1 MVGEPD
7 EAITSHFAPA
17 SRSSDAWQKCRWGSL
32 ANRRQDYFQ
41 TFCRG
46 PMDSA
51 HMRPAESALTML
63 F

>member
-1 MVGEPD
+1 MSLP
-7 EAITSHFAPA
+7 S
-17 SRSSDAWQKCRWGSL
+17 KCRWGSL

-41 TFCRG
+41 AFCSG

-51 HMRPAESALTML
+51 HMRPAGSSLTML

>member
-1 MVGEPD
+1 MPL
-7 EAITSHFAPA
+7 PP
-17 SRSSDAWQKCRWGSL
+17 KCCWGSL

-41 TFCRG
+41 AFCRG

-51 HMRPAESALTML
+51 NMRAAGSSLTML